1 MCVTVLYLSFRSL
14 LYVIDYLRSPL
25 VSLGHRN
32 FFLMCLAIVTPL
44 HLFSVCGQPGSPLLV
59 CAGHIRSLLNCP
71 NTPTCPSCV
80 KPCPCPLLLFSVL
93 GMFLFG
99 GKFCIR
105 PDGSGE
111 CTCREILNPE
121 SGCLCTRMHFNN
133 FLWATVTVFQV
144 SE

>member
-1 MCVTVLYLSFRSL
+1 MFGHGHPS
-14 LYVIDYLRSPL
+14 SP
-25 VSLGHRN
+25 
-32 FFLMCLAIVTPL
+32 
-44 HLFSVCGQPGSPLLV
+44 FSVCGQPGSPLLV
-59 CAGHIRSLLNCP
+59 CAGHIRSLLNSP

-105 PDGSGE
+105 PDGSGD
-111 CTCREILNPE
+111 CTCREILDPE
-121 SGCLCTRMHFNN
+121 SGCLCERMHFNN

-144 SE
+144 SGEAGGVSFPLLWLVCRAPWSTLC